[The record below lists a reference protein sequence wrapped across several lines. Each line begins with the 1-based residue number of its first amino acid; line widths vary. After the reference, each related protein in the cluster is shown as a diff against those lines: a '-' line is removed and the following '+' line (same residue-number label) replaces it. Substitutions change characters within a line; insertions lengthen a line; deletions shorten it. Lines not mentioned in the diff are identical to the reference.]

1 MLMMQRPQELRHLVQ
16 LELFRSRPLTPHWRQ
31 LPAEVR
37 RQTLPLLARLLYDIR
52 LVRRAATNGQEVAD
66 E

>member
-1 MLMMQRPQELRHLVQ
+1 MQRPQKLLHLVQ
-16 LELFRSRPLTPHWRQ
+16 LELFRARPLTPHWRQ

-37 RQTLPLLARLLYDIR
+37 RQTLPLLARLLNDYR
-52 LVRRAATNGQEVAD
+52 LVRRAATHGREVAD